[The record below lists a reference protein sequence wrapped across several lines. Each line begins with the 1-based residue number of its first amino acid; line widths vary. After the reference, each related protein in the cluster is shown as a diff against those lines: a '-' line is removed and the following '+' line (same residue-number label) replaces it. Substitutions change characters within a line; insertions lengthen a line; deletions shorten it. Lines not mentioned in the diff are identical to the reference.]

1 MFERVV
7 CLGGCALAV
16 SIAVVACSQ
25 FDGAD
30 STAPTSDDA
39 GNVDKPDTEGDA
51 SADSSVRPLPGPD
64 AGVGRV
70 DGIVRG
76 TGFPGDPEDG
86 QPGRTITLVDARG
99 QKFTATTAA
108 DGKFQL
114 PSVAVP
120 YDVRVHAK
128 EGPGTAWIGVTRRD
142 VQLRAYRDAPSTTC
156 TSVKT
161 TLNMTVQYPACPSD
175 SCDLDISIHSADG
188 RASGGLVTGYTAG
201 MTSGVWS
208 PEASWCSL
216 PGTTAPAVTV
226 DVLVSNR
233 SYSTFFYRR
242 LGPYAAQPNG
252 SVQVGSFSVPS
263 VPTIGTLTATT
274 NELGVPSGWRRDVQ
288 VFLGFPGGG
297 VGYLAR
303 ASATSI
309 ASGIPN
315 IPGSTVSVSAYA
327 SDPLLTGN
335 QQDQCSATVDNLP
348 VTATSTTQTLVKGP
362 AVSPLP
368 ASTVAK
374 SAFAVAWTPVLGA
387 PPALV
392 QFQVFNVTP
401 PSFEASVWAEKGPV
415 ALSRLEALGLSVSA
429 GEKNFELYTIGAR
442 TLDDAVKPG
451 PALPPYSGS
460 RSSIRHV
467 FTIAP

>member
-7 CLGGCALAV
+7 RLGGCALSL
-16 SIAVVACSQ
+16 SIAMVACSQ

-30 STAPTSDDA
+30 PAAATSDA
-39 GNVDKPDTEGDA
+39 GNGDKPDVERDA
-51 SADSSVRPLPGPD
+51 EAASPEPPPPGTD
-64 AGVGRV
+64 AGTGGV

-86 QPGRTITLVDARG
+86 QPGRTITIVDARG
-99 QKFTATTAA
+99 QKFTAVTAA
-108 DGKFQL
+108 DGTFQL
-114 PSVAVP
+114 PSVVVP

-128 EGPGTAWIGVTRRD
+128 EGPGTAWMGMTRRD

-161 TLNMTVQYPACPSD
+161 TLNMTVQYPACPSE

-263 VPTIGTLTATT
+263 VPTIGNLTATT
-274 NELGVPSGWRRDVQ
+274 NELGVPLGWRRDVQ

-303 ASATSI
+303 ATATSI
-309 ASGIPN
+309 VSGIPN

-327 SDPLLTGN
+327 SDDSLLTRN

-348 VTATSTTQTLVKGP
+348 LTATSTSQTLVRGP
-362 AVSPLP
+362 SVSPLP
-368 ASTVAK
+368 GSTVAK

-392 QFQVFNVTP
+392 QFQVFNAAP
-401 PSFEASVWAEKGPV
+401 PTFEASVWAEKGPV

-429 GEKNFELYTIGAR
+429 GEKNFELYAIGSR
-442 TLDDAVKPG
+442 TLDDVVKPG

-460 RSSIRHV
+460 RASIRHG